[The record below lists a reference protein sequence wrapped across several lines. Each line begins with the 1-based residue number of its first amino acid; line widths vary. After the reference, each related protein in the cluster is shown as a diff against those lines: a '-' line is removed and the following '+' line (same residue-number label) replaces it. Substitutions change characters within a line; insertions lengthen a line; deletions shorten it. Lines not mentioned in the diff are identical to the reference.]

1 MKVDGRLSRGSGSGS
16 SGSSSG
22 SSCMESGCGSGG
34 GGGWGS
40 LSAAVA
46 VNTGGGVGGTERVGG
61 ACHLAWGARGGGR
74 QVTSPPGI
82 PSRTCDCYCSIS

>member
-1 MKVDGRLSRGSGSGS
+1 MTKVDGRLSRGRGSGS

-22 SSCMESGCGSGG
+22 SSCMEGGCGSGG

-46 VNTGGGVGGTERVGG
+46 VHRWWGRGHREGWRGLSCGVGGT
-61 ACHLAWGARGGGR
+61 RGRKAGDITTR
-74 QVTSPPGI
+74 DTI
-82 PSRTCDCYCSIS
+82 PNL